1 MNYANIKYNDIA
13 NGEGIRT
20 SLFVSGCTHHCKGC
34 FNQEAW
40 DFNYGNVF
48 NEETQ
53 NQILKSLEPNWING
67 LTLLGGEPMEPANQK
82 GLLEFV
88 KKVKTLY
95 PNKTIWCFTGYL
107 LDEEL
112 LKPSR
117 ARCPY
122 TDEFL
127 SYLDILVDGKFV
139 LELKDISLRFR
150 GSRNQR
156 IIDVQQSLKQNKI
169 VLSPF
174 HEKRK

>member
-1 MNYANIKYNDIA
+1 MNFANIKYNDIA
-13 NGEGIRT
+13 NGEGVRT

-40 DFNYGNVF
+40 DFNYGNPFTEDV
-48 NEETQ
+48 Q
-53 NQILKSLEPNWING
+53 NQILKSLEPSWING

-82 GLLEFV
+82 CLLEFV
-88 KKVKTLY
+88 KKVKTIY

-107 LDEEL
+107 FDAEL
-112 LKPSR
+112 LNKSR

-127 SYLDILVDGKFV
+127 SYIDILVDGKFM
-139 LELKDISLRFR
+139 LEQKDITLRFR

-156 IIDVQQSLKQNKI
+156 IIDVPQSLKQNKI

>member
-13 NGEGIRT
+13 NGVGVRT

-40 DFNYGNVF
+40 DFNYGKEF
-48 NEETQ
+48 NEEVQ
-53 NQILKSLEPNWING
+53 NQILKSLEPSWING

-88 KKVKTLY
+88 KKVKTMY
-95 PNKTIWCFTGYL
+95 PNKTIWCFSGYL
-107 LDEEL
+107 FDEEL

-127 SYLDILVDGKFV
+127 SYIDILVDGKFV
-139 LELKDISLRFR
+139 LEEKDISLRFR

-156 IIDVQQSLKQNKI
+156 IIDVKQSLKQNKVI
-169 VLSPF
+169 LSPF
-174 HEKRK
+174 NDKRK

>member
-13 NGEGIRT
+13 NGEGVRT
-20 SLFVSGCTHHCKGC
+20 SLFVSGCTHHCIGC

-40 DFNYGNVF
+40 DFNYGKVF
-48 NEETQ
+48 DEETQ
-53 NQILKSLEPNWING
+53 NQILKSLEPSWING

-82 GLLEFV
+82 GLIDFV

-117 ARCPY
+117 ARCLY

-127 SYLDILVDGKFV
+127 SYIDILVDGKFV

-156 IIDVQQSLKQNKI
+156 IIDVQKSLKENKI
-169 VLSPF
+169 ILSPF
-174 HEKRK
+174 NDKRK

>member
-117 ARCPY
+117 AR
-122 TDEFL
+122 
-127 SYLDILVDGKFV
+127 
-139 LELKDISLRFR
+139 
-150 GSRNQR
+150 
-156 IIDVQQSLKQNKI
+156 
-169 VLSPF
+169 
-174 HEKRK
+174 

>member
-95 PNKTIWCFTGYL
+95 PNKTIWCFSGYL
-107 LDEEL
+107 FDKEL
-112 LKPSR
+112 LNESR
-117 ARCPY
+117 ARCQW

-127 SYLDILVDGKFV
+127 SFIDVLVDGKFM
-139 LELKDISLRFR
+139 LEEKDISLRFR

-156 IIDVQQSLKQNKI
+156 IIDVQKSLQENKI

-174 HEKRK
+174 HNKRK

>member
-1 MNYANIKYNDIA
+1 MNFANIKYNDIA
-13 NGEGIRT
+13 NGEGVRT

-40 DFNYGNVF
+40 DFNYGNEF
-48 NEETQ
+48 TEEVQ
-53 NQILKSLEPNWING
+53 NKILKSLEPSWING

-82 GLLEFV
+82 CLLEFV

-95 PNKTIWCFTGYL
+95 PNKTIWCFSGYL
-107 LDEEL
+107 FDKEL
-112 LKPSR
+112 LSESR
-117 ARCPY
+117 ARCPW

-127 SYLDILVDGKFV
+127 QYIDILVDGKFV
-139 LELKDISLRFR
+139 LEEKDISLRFR

-156 IIDVQQSLKQNKI
+156 IIDVKQSLQQNKI
-169 VLSPF
+169 ILSPF